1 MTDLAIVGGS
11 VWDGTG
17 APLRPATTVLVAD
30 GRIEAVSADL
40 EVPPGAE
47 RIDARGKFV
56 MPGLID
62 MHVHVQLC
70 GEDSLLAFLGT
81 GVTSVRDLGSDVST
95 SLPLRDALAAGE
107 RPGPRMFVYGPLL
120 DGEPSVLRGALSS
133 LVRPSGDIE
142 AGEAAIEEL
151 IAAGVDGVKL
161 YAGLR
166 PELLEA
172 MVRAVGGRVPVTGHL
187 GRTWA
192 SEAARA
198 GIDCLE
204 HVHATAYQDVARPE
218 DRHGREDGNGANPQ
232 YWRWLCLGWANADLD
247 APHVAELIE
256 LLVERGVAMSPT
268 TVLITGGWATDE
280 ALSEPGQRY
289 RPRVMSER
297 MAEMRRVR
305 EQAAESGR
313 LPPDL
318 EIPDDVGKRARAN
331 ELEFLRRLHAAGGTV
346 VPSTDVGA
354 APMQVPGFS
363 LHRELALLFE
373 GGIAPSE
380 VLGAA
385 TRVAAQVLR
394 RGDELGTLEA
404 GKLADVLV
412 VDGDPLANIE
422 DTRKVERVVRG
433 GRVFEPSELLE
444 QIDTAEG

>member
-1 MTDLAIVGGS
+1 MSDLAILGGN

-17 APLRPATTVLVAD
+17 ASLRPATTVLVAD
-30 GRIEAVSADL
+30 GRIEAVGGDL

-107 RPGPRMFVYGPLL
+107 RMGPRVFVYGPLL
-120 DGEPSVLRGALSS
+120 DGEPSVLRGALSN

-151 IAAGVDGVKL
+151 VAAGVDGIKL

-247 APHVAELIE
+247 APHVGEFID
-256 LLVERGVAMSPT
+256 LLVEREVALSPT

-289 RPRVMSER
+289 RPRFMSER
-297 MAEMRRVR
+297 MAEMRQAR
-305 EQAAESGR
+305 ERAADSR
-313 LPPDL
+313 QLPPDL
-318 EIPDDVGKRARAN
+318 EIPDAVGRRARAN
-331 ELEFLRRLHAAGGTV
+331 QLEFLRRLHAAGGTV
-346 VPSTDVGA
+346 LPSTDVGA

-363 LHRELALLFE
+363 LHRELALLSE
-373 GGIAPSE
+373 GGIANAE
-380 VLGAA
+380 VLGNA
-385 TRVAAQVLR
+385 TREAARVLR
-394 RGDELGTLEA
+394 HGEEMGTLEA

-412 VDGDPLANIE
+412 IDGDPLANIE
-422 DTRKVERVVRG
+422 DTRRVEAVVRG
-433 GRVFEPSELLE
+433 GRVFEPSELLA
-444 QIDTAEG
+444 QIETAEG